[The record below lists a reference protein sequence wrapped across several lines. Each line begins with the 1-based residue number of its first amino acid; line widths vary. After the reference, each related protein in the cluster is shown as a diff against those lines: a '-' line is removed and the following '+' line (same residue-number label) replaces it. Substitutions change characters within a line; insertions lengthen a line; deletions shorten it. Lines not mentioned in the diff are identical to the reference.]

1 MPQVGS
7 RSGHRKR
14 NYVATEKLGYIDE
27 MCRVTTLAAC
37 MPVLT
42 ERKFWFDVMRGHPRQ
57 KQYLIEKKK

>member
-1 MPQVGS
+1 
-7 RSGHRKR
+7 
-14 NYVATEKLGYIDE
+14 